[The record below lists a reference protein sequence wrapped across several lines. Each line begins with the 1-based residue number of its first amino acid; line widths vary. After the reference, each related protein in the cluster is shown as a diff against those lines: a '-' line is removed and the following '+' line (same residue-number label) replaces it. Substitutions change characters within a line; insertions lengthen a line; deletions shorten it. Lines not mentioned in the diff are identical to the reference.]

1 MRWTSCSFISVLFIE
16 GDTEAK
22 TTGFT
27 SFAWAN
33 LQFSGRVTLVNRF
46 LNAVSE
52 IVSLKATDTTFL
64 RCRFSPVFIGLNVGF
79 REFFED
85 WPHHGIIFWLTC
97 CCHWRW
103 WGLLIRQKGSCRL
116 AFILNVMDIDPIP
129 SIIHFIIFPRIWIIR
144 IFWVIS
150 ALRSQFIGIM
160 QRSHP
165 SNCLCQL
172 IGLLYLTFRVFM
184 QLGENGSK
192 SHLQNFRQSTEHYL
206 IDFDDIPSC
215 ERIRGGI
222 GWLTIGGNSF
232 FPWILCMC
240 HDWCGFCRQIYCLSW
255 AAVKTSYRF
264 TGKAAKGIFWNS
276 GGIHPLLRHSRLRN
290 EIRQTAPQGN
300 LTPPNIPMFL
310 SFWNAHQ
317 QNVPT
322 KTQLK
327 LVKSHIAYGIKVSEY
342 SQKIE
347 VY

>member
-1 MRWTSCSFISVLFIE
+1 MLGSWESNFIKQPFLTYCAYCSFISVLFIE

-184 QLGENGSK
+184 PMEV
-192 SHLQNFRQSTEHYL
+192 RV
-206 IDFDDIPSC
+206 IC
-215 ERIRGGI
+215 
-222 GWLTIGGNSF
+222 
-232 FPWILCMC
+232 
-240 HDWCGFCRQIYCLSW
+240 
-255 AAVKTSYRF
+255 KTSV
-264 TGKAAKGIFWNS
+264 KALNIT
-276 GGIHPLLRHSRLRN
+276 LLISMISPAAREL
-290 EIRQTAPQGN
+290 
-300 LTPPNIPMFL
+300 
-310 SFWNAHQ
+310 
-317 QNVPT
+317 
-322 KTQLK
+322 
-327 LVKSHIAYGIKVSEY
+327 
-342 SQKIE
+342 E
-347 VY
+347 VV

>member
-1 MRWTSCSFISVLFIE
+1 MRWTSCSFISVLFNE

-150 ALRSQFIGIM
+150 ALRSQFIGVM

-255 AAVKTSYRF
+255 RPIDSLEKRRRGFSGIPAEFIHYVDTVDYVMKFVKLLLKVTSRPLISQCFFPSGTLISKTSQQ
-264 TGKAAKGIFWNS
+264 K
-276 GGIHPLLRHSRLRN
+276 HSLN
-290 EIRQTAPQGN
+290 
-300 LTPPNIPMFL
+300 
-310 SFWNAHQ
+310 
-317 QNVPT
+317 
-322 KTQLK
+322 
-327 LVKSHIAYGIKVSEY
+327 
-342 SQKIE
+342 
-347 VY
+347 